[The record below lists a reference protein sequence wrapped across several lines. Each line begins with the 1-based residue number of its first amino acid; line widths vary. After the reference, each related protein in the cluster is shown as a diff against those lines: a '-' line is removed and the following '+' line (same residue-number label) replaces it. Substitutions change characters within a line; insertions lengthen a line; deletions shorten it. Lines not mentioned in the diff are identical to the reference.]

1 LNPFCSKI
9 SPVYPGTLTDWPLSE
24 AEADTTIREQEKL
37 APVAPIRFKMN
48 RTGRMDILEELA
60 KIVRTR
66 PEQLKKKKDKGIKTI
81 GYVGRFVP
89 EELIFASGAQPCLLC
104 RGGQPEPPD
113 AVMPYMLRF
122 MSPYSRSQIG
132 YHLLGMDPVIPQL
145 DLIVVQCSDCHE
157 SRLADLFE
165 YFKLPTVRLGVP
177 PDWEKSISREY
188 YYRGLMRLKQTL
200 EGLSGNEITEDRLKE
215 SIESLDMVRDLLNK
229 IRLLRK
235 TQLPPIGGN
244 DFIHLNHATF
254 YCDPEVLIHKLN
266 DLYEELQK
274 RKSAFSEGAPRI
286 LLAGHVVGVGDY
298 VVPKLIEDAG
308 AVIVAEFLDEGV
320 RQYVKSK
327 GTESDRMRNLAETYY
342 LRMTPPSIFQPA
354 WKERIEYIKRLI
366 KDYRV
371 DGVIWYELSFEEI
384 YDLECSNISRE
395 MSRMNIP
402 FLKLESSYEYS
413 REAIGPLTTRVE
425 SFIESVK
432 QRRN

>member
-1 LNPFCSKI
+1 
-9 SPVYPGTLTDWPLSE
+9 
-24 AEADTTIREQEKL
+24 
-37 APVAPIRFKMN
+37 
-48 RTGRMDILEELA
+48 MDILEELA

-66 PEQLKKKKDKGIKTI
+66 PEQLKKQKDKGIKI
-81 GYVGRFVP
+81 VGYLGRFIP

-113 AVMPYMLRF
+113 AVIPYMLRF

-132 YHLLGMDPVIPQL
+132 YHLLGIDPVIPLL

-165 YFKLPTVRLGVP
+165 YFQLPTMRLGVP
-177 PDWEKSISREY
+177 PDWEKSISRNY
-188 YYRGLMRLKQTL
+188 YYKGLMRLKQTL
-200 EGLSGNEITEDRLKE
+200 EELSGSEISEDRLQE
-215 SIESLDMVRDLLNK
+215 SMESLDKVRDLLSK
-229 IRLLRK
+229 ISLLRK
-235 TQLPPIGGN
+235 TKPPSIGGS

-254 YCDPEVLIHKLN
+254 YCDLDVLIQKLN
-266 DLYEELQK
+266 DLYEELKK
-274 RKSAFSEGAPRI
+274 RKSPFSEGAPRI

-308 AVIVAEFLDEGV
+308 AVIAVEFLDEGI
-320 RQYVKSK
+320 RQCVQNGS
-327 GTESDRMRNLAETYY
+327 TESDLMRNLAETYY

-354 WKERIEYIKRLI
+354 WKERIDYMKRLI
-366 KDYRV
+366 KDYRI

-384 YDLECSNISRE
+384 YDLECSIISKE
-395 MSRMNIP
+395 MNQLNIP